1 MILVDKNIKEL
12 VNYGELIVLNYKE
25 ENVKSISYDLTI
37 GSIIKPKENDD
48 ETTEEVDS
56 YTLNPG
62 DFIFIK
68 TSEKLK
74 IPTNILGRIA
84 EKNSLIRTGLVVSGP
99 HYQPGHTTYAFL
111 KVCNTSYN
119 KITINKEDKI
129 AQIIFEELKEIP
141 ETPYNIDSSSSFNNE
156 DTYKGYG
163 NYKNKYNSK
172 IEKIQK
178 IQSDIEKKEGSIYS
192 NILTFMGIFVS
203 VFSLI
208 TINFEAVAKMN
219 LEFEKLIVLDLSLG
233 LVITFFM
240 GLILIFIKKKDNK
253 HFLWWFL
260 VLLLILVTINIVAIT
275 TLDGSRID
283 QSNKEV
289 DVTTIMEQSPE

>member
-12 VNYGELIVLNYKE
+12 VNNGELIISNYKE

-37 GSIIKPKENDD
+37 GAIIKPEENDD
-48 ETTEEVDS
+48 ETTKEVNS

-119 KITINKEDKI
+119 NITINKEDKI
-129 AQIIFEELKEIP
+129 AQIIFEELKEVP
-141 ETPYNIDSSSSFNNE
+141 QTPYNIDSGSSFNNE
-156 DTYKGYG
+156 DTYRGYG
-163 NYKNKYNSK
+163 NYKNKYNKNIQK
-172 IEKIQK
+172 IEK

-203 VFSLI
+203 IFSLI

-233 LVITFFM
+233 LVITLFM
-240 GLILIFIKKKDNK
+240 GLILIFINKKDNK
-253 HFLWWFL
+253 NFFIWFFVSL
-260 VLLLILVTINIVAIT
+260 TILVAINIFAIVK
-275 TLDGSRID
+275 LDSRRID
-283 QSNKEV
+283 QSSKEV
-289 DVTTIMEQSPE
+289 NATITEQSSEE